1 MLHGI
6 QNLSMISEKSMLLTY
21 KQSEAV
27 YIPSQNNDLGLD
39 LENTDEP
46 YQKLIEKLQ
55 ISSTEVPVSKVLE
68 DFHWSLTEVVTH
80 ANVKKI

>member
-1 MLHGI
+1 
-6 QNLSMISEKSMLLTY
+6 MLLTY
-21 KQSEAV
+21 KQSEVV

-68 DFHWSLTEVVTH
+68 DFH
-80 ANVKKI
+80 

>member
-1 MLHGI
+1 
-6 QNLSMISEKSMLLTY
+6 MISEESMLLTY

-27 YIPSQNNDLGLD
+27 YIPSQNNDLDLD

-55 ISSTEVPVSKVLE
+55 ISSTEST
-68 DFHWSLTEVVTH
+68 S
-80 ANVKKI
+80 